1 MIEGVCE
8 GEEGVCVGALGG
20 EEEGERVPGENQ
32 APHQKEGEEEEQEEG
47 GEGEEEEQW
56 VRMSGNIL
64 ELEQLRDSRE
74 LSASQLH
81 LLLHPT
87 QASFPTKTKSKNCNN
102 NFALKRI
109 DLGGGGRAAE
119 EERPD
124 TLPQHWRQASLGHE
138 QVRLTGA
145 LINYS
150 RKRPVIESCF
160 NFSFRERAI

>member
-1 MIEGVCE
+1 MTSMIEGVCE
-8 GEEGVCVGALGG
+8 GEEGVCVGG
-20 EEEGERVPGENQ
+20 EEEGDKVPGENQ
-32 APHQKEGEEEEQEEG
+32 VPHQKEGGEEQEEG
-47 GEGEEEEQW
+47 GEEEDEEEQW

-87 QASFPTKTKSKNCNN
+87 QASLSTKSKSKNCNN
-102 NFALKRI
+102 NSILKRI

-138 QVRLTGA
+138 QVRLIGA

-150 RKRPVIESCF
+150 R
-160 NFSFRERAI
+160 